1 MIRYFETMEK
11 YFEMMIAVF
20 VLIGTVY
27 ISLHII
33 LFIGRL
39 LWNSIQL

>member
-27 ISLHII
+27 ISIHII
-33 LFIGRL
+33 IFIGRL
-39 LWNSIQL
+39 LWNIIQL

>member
-1 MIRYFETMEK
+1 MIKYFETMEK

-20 VLIGTVY
+20 VLLGTVY
-27 ISLHII
+27 ISIHII
-33 LFIGRL
+33 IYIGRL

>member
-1 MIRYFETMEK
+1 MIKYFETMEK

-27 ISLHII
+27 LSIHII

-39 LWNSIQL
+39 LWTTI